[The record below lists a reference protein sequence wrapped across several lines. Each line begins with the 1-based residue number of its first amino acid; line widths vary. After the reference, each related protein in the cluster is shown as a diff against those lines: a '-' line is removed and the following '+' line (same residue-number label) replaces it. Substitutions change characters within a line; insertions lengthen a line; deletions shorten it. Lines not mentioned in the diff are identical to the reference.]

1 MVNKWEK
8 KIKWYENNVSKLVD
22 ESNWIEKK
30 IGV

>member
-8 KIKWYENNVSKLVD
+8 KIKWYENNVSKLAD